1 MTCSVKNLTEYLA
14 FYVMIL
20 NSEKQSL
27 RHLDT
32 LKEPVP
38 VWQLD
43 VVINT
48 DYRQVEDQAVV
59 PLCCA
64 GEVDAWEELKLII
77 M

>member
-1 MTCSVKNLTEYLA
+1 LLYEKSDRVFSL
-14 FYVMIL
+14 YVMVI
-20 NSEKQSL
+20 NSEKQNL

-38 VWQLD
+38 IRQLD

-48 DYRQVEDQAVV
+48 DYRQVEDLAVV

-64 GEVDAWEELKLII
+64 GEVNAWEELKLII

>member
-1 MTCSVKNLTEYLA
+1 MKNLTEYLA